1 MKYAEMRFVEMRDY
15 SAGYRTI
22 FRNGMPAN
30 CGEEASDSAS
40 EILIENAADEVH
52 DRSTRI
58 CRSEADGK
66 LYRVVGNEHTAV
78 KCWEEVEL
86 IPDRSERL
94 RDFRDFAVGTL
105 NAAHEIT
112 GILVQ
117 NISKWETGA
126 RDIRKANGETLLK
139 LAEAYGVTIEELI
152 K

>member
-1 MKYAEMRFVEMRDY
+1 MRFIKIRDN

-66 LYRVVGNEHTAV
+66 LYRVVGNEYTAV

-105 NAAHEIT
+105 QAAQEKQEFLFKTSQNGRRVQEI
-112 GILVQ
+112 
-117 NISKWETGA
+117 S
-126 RDIRKANGETLLK
+126 
-139 LAEAYGVTIEELI
+139 IEQTA
-152 K
+152 KRF